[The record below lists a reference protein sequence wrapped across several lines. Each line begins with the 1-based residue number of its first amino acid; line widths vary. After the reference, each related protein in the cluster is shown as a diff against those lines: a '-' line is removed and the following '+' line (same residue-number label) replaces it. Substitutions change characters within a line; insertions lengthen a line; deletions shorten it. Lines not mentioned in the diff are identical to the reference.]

1 MNFFSVLDDSDNEDV
16 KVVPKK
22 TGGKDAAAPAAGTK
36 KDAAPTKNA
45 APAKK
50 DAAPAKKDAAPAKKD
65 DYKPRAPKGKIVHSC
80 SNGAMG

>member
-1 MNFFSVLDDSDNEDV
+1 MNFFSVLDDSDNEEV

-22 TGGKDAAAPAAGTK
+22 AGGKDTA
-36 KDAAPTKNA
+36 A

-65 DYKPRAPKGKIVHSC
+65 AAPAKKDAAPTKKDDAKPRVPKGDCHTSLHSL
-80 SNGAMG
+80 